1 MDKNELTKYIVPKR
15 FSEVAAGEFFV
26 DKQLFEDILYEK
38 VEEFQDD
45 VGTFG
50 NAVSVNPKSAFDA
63 FLIDSTIV
71 FVKHPSKQR

>member
-1 MDKNELTKYIVPKR
+1 MDKNELTKYMVPKK
-15 FSEVAAGEFFV
+15 FSEITIGEFFV

-63 FLIDSTIV
+63 FFIDSTIV
-71 FVKHPSKQR
+71 FVKHPSK